1 MSEVIE
7 DLKHSLLDPNGN
19 FVVVTPLA
27 QHAQTVML
35 SDDELEAIR
44 EGRSGYATPQ
54 KDTYEEEEDDDEEE
68 YDDEYDDDEEDDEDG
83 EVSSKL
89 EKAMTIGG
97 FIIGA
102 IIICIL
108 IFFIARAAGLV
119 NIGGT
124 AKKDDTQQTEQEE
137 IDDTVD
143 ENGQVSVP
151 KLTSMTE
158 ENALSVLEQLGLK
171 GNKTGESQSSEYK
184 AGTIMS
190 QETEAGTKVDQGTV
204 INYVVSSG
212 TDAPSVP
219 SVTGKS
225 QSEAEALIKALG
237 LNTEI
242 QQDYSDTVAIGKVIS
257 VNPSEGT
264 KVDAGSTITLVV
276 SLGEENK
283 QVEVPN
289 VIGQDEATA
298 KKSLND
304 QGLQVNV
311 ETTTDASGNV
321 AEGCVANQSVAA
333 GTSVD
338 PGSTITLQVYHA
350 PETTTVPNEAPAEG
364 DASSSDTGSWNCN
377 VKLDQPSTYTGGPVQ
392 LTLVQNVNGQN
403 VETVILDGQTITFP
417 YTLTIAGADGVDTGT
432 VYLREMVDGDYVE
445 RGHYSNVPF
454 KQS

>member
-1 MSEVIE
+1 
-7 DLKHSLLDPNGN
+7 
-19 FVVVTPLA
+19 
-27 QHAQTVML
+27 
-35 SDDELEAIR
+35 
-44 EGRSGYATPQ
+44 
-54 KDTYEEEEDDDEEE
+54 
-68 YDDEYDDDEEDDEDG
+68 
-83 EVSSKL
+83 
-89 EKAMTIGG
+89 MTIGG

-225 QSEAEALIKALG
+225 TTATLIM
-237 LNTEI
+237 
-242 QQDYSDTVAIGKVIS
+242 
-257 VNPSEGT
+257 
-264 KVDAGSTITLVV
+264 LVV
-276 SLGEENK
+276 
-283 QVEVPN
+283 
-289 VIGQDEATA
+289 
-298 KKSLND
+298 
-304 QGLQVNV
+304 
-311 ETTTDASGNV
+311 
-321 AEGCVANQSVAA
+321 
-333 GTSVD
+333 
-338 PGSTITLQVYHA
+338 
-350 PETTTVPNEAPAEG
+350 
-364 DASSSDTGSWNCN
+364 
-377 VKLDQPSTYTGGPVQ
+377 
-392 LTLVQNVNGQN
+392 
-403 VETVILDGQTITFP
+403 
-417 YTLTIAGADGVDTGT
+417 
-432 VYLREMVDGDYVE
+432 
-445 RGHYSNVPF
+445 
-454 KQS
+454 

>member
-1 MSEVIE
+1 
-7 DLKHSLLDPNGN
+7 
-19 FVVVTPLA
+19 
-27 QHAQTVML
+27 
-35 SDDELEAIR
+35 
-44 EGRSGYATPQ
+44 
-54 KDTYEEEEDDDEEE
+54 
-68 YDDEYDDDEEDDEDG
+68 
-83 EVSSKL
+83 
-89 EKAMTIGG
+89 MTIGG

-377 VKLDQPSTYTGGPVQ
+377 VKLDQPSTYTGGPV
-392 LTLVQNVNGQN
+392 
-403 VETVILDGQTITFP
+403 
-417 YTLTIAGADGVDTGT
+417 
-432 VYLREMVDGDYVE
+432 
-445 RGHYSNVPF
+445 H
-454 KQS
+454 

>member
-35 SDDELEAIR
+35 SNDELEAIR

-68 YDDEYDDDEEDDEDG
+68 YDDEYDDDEDG

-171 GNKTGESQSSEYK
+171 GNKTGE
-184 AGTIMS
+184 
-190 QETEAGTKVDQGTV
+190 
-204 INYVVSSG
+204 
-212 TDAPSVP
+212 
-219 SVTGKS
+219 
-225 QSEAEALIKALG
+225 
-237 LNTEI
+237 
-242 QQDYSDTVAIGKVIS
+242 
-257 VNPSEGT
+257 
-264 KVDAGSTITLVV
+264 V
-276 SLGEENK
+276 SLPNIK
-283 QVEVPN
+283 QEP
-289 VIGQDEATA
+289 
-298 KKSLND
+298 L
-304 QGLQVNV
+304 
-311 ETTTDASGNV
+311 
-321 AEGCVANQSVAA
+321 C
-333 GTSVD
+333 
-338 PGSTITLQVYHA
+338 
-350 PETTTVPNEAPAEG
+350 
-364 DASSSDTGSWNCN
+364 
-377 VKLDQPSTYTGGPVQ
+377 
-392 LTLVQNVNGQN
+392 
-403 VETVILDGQTITFP
+403 
-417 YTLTIAGADGVDTGT
+417 
-432 VYLREMVDGDYVE
+432 LR
-445 RGHYSNVPF
+445 
-454 KQS
+454 KQRQEQR